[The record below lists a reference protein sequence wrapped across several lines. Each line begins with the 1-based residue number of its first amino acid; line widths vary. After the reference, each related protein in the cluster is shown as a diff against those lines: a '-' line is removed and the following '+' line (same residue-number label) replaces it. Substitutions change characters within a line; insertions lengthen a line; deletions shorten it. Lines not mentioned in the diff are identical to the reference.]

1 MMENWIIAP
10 LPIILKT
17 VVTCVLIFAAMV
29 VITRISGL
37 RTFAKMSSVDFA
49 TTIAVGSVLAAVIMN
64 SDQSLLK
71 GAIALGAII
80 GTQALFSILKRKSK
94 VFDNVSTNEP
104 ILLMRGSQILDENLA
119 NARVS
124 KSDLISKLRESNVRR
139 FDEVLAVVFET
150 TGDISVL
157 HKSGDE
163 SIELENGI
171 LEGVRAEV
179 GSSV

>member
-1 MMENWIIAP
+1 MENWISAP
-10 LPIILKT
+10 LPIILET
-17 VVTCVLIFAAMV
+17 VITCVSIIAIMV

-64 SDQSLLK
+64 PNQSLLK
-71 GAIALGAII
+71 GVIALAAII
-80 GTQALFSILKRKSK
+80 ATQASFSILKRKSK
-94 VFDNVSTNEP
+94 LFDNISNNQP
-104 ILLMRGSQILDENLA
+104 ILLMRGPAILDDNLA
-119 NARVS
+119 SARVS
-124 KSDLISKLRESNVRR
+124 KSDLISKLREANVRR

-163 SIELENGI
+163 TVELENGL
-171 LEGVRAEV
+171 LEDVRCGA
-179 GSSV
+179 GGTS